1 MKAYRHILLTT
12 DFSKFSETVAKKAI
26 NLAGHFNAEI
36 TVLHV
41 VEQSADGRA
50 GDRLAPRAAESD
62 QQLIAEDCH
71 RLDDFIRSVPNF
83 RAIPLSRLSAVSV
96 EDEIIKVAKEIKA
109 NLIIIGTPAKAR
121 ISVLPSLSVEAFKG
135 KAPCD
140 VLVVSD

>member
-1 MKAYRHILLTT
+1 MKAYQHILLTT

-41 VEQSADGRA
+41 VEQGADNRMA
-50 GDRLAPRAAESD
+50 DRLASKPPESE
-62 QQLIAEDCH
+62 QQLIVQDRH
-71 RLDDFIRSVPNF
+71 RLDEFIRSVPNF
-83 RAIPLSRLSAVSV
+83 RAIPMIRLSAVSV
-96 EDEIIKVAKEIKA
+96 EDEIIKVAEEIKA

-121 ISVLPSLSVEAFKG
+121 IAVMPSLRMEAFKG

>member
-1 MKAYRHILLTT
+1 MKAYQQILLTT
-12 DFSKFSETVAKKAI
+12 DFSKFSGTVAKKAI

-41 VEQSADGRA
+41 VEQGADNRMA
-50 GDRLAPRAAESD
+50 DRLASKPPESE
-62 QQLIAEDCH
+62 QQLIVQDRH
-71 RLDDFIRSVPNF
+71 RLDEFIRSVPNF
-83 RAIPLSRLSAVSV
+83 RAIPMIRLSAVSV

-121 ISVLPSLSVEAFKG
+121 IAVMPSLRMEAFKG